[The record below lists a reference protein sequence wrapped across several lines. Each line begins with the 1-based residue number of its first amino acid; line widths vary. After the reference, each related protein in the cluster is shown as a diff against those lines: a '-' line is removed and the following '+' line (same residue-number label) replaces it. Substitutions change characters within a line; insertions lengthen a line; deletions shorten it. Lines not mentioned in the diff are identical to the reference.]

1 MSKKLRIIEN
11 TFENYAKILL
21 KNKEIESVPIE
32 QIKEEIRSFGVGG
45 IENGNI
51 QEAVNYW
58 SRCSRNNKCGNRNSM
73 TETLRRVADVY
84 LEGEE
89 YVEFKEF
96 LQAPNGPLY
105 QDLKSKI
112 ELNDRSVSSLIVSI
126 IGYFDAIFHLPPQKR
141 EEFLSQFPKMNAEEY
156 ACSGGSQSR
165 IGSLMIRM
173 MGNEY
178 LIAFEGL
185 VSSESAKL
193 SRFVVMGNNI
203 HIPSLL
209 KEVLLVKSK
218 DSAWKLPIR
227 EISASD
233 AWKFVNGFDDNF
245 QRIFYQNQEDKK
257 RSIIELAHIFDDVD
271 DLANWKNKLAIH
283 CDVLEIEKEELFDY
297 FLNEE
302 SYDLKHNV
310 VKEKLEEVVKNLI
323 LKSIQIEEKLDL
335 DILSREAPEKISR
348 ILKDENSSPNK
359 KRLAIKAL
367 WILSADFPGNSKINF
382 LKSLTSFGYD
392 GEIESFEDL
401 SDDDVRKSLDYCF
414 DKFPEMIKNIEFKDV
429 WGFLREISDS
439 QNSIVRSADFGV
451 NFYDMV
457 QERLKIIP
465 FAESFGDEYL
475 DFYRSSNDGG
485 RTILLPAL
493 GELSSDE
500 IFYHPKRSEI
510 LDLLKFNKDHLVMG
524 SNSSLDNS
532 NILAHNVWNEIF
544 LKAVEK
550 QDVVFLEEVLVM
562 GADINIDF
570 SQSISEAFKI
580 SVKTQNKDLFRTFI
594 ADPNVS
600 ESLRYALLFAAIKN
614 GLDQFSEIIL
624 EHSIGDINRTDLAE
638 DDDLL

>member
-1 MSKKLRIIEN
+1 M
-11 TFENYAKILL
+11 
-21 KNKEIESVPIE
+21 
-32 QIKEEIRSFGVGG
+32 
-45 IENGNI
+45 
-51 QEAVNYW
+51 
-58 SRCSRNNKCGNRNSM
+58 
-73 TETLRRVADVY
+73 
-84 LEGEE
+84 
-89 YVEFKEF
+89 
-96 LQAPNGPLY
+96 
-105 QDLKSKI
+105 
-112 ELNDRSVSSLIVSI
+112 
-126 IGYFDAIFHLPPQKR
+126 
-141 EEFLSQFPKMNAEEY
+141 
-156 ACSGGSQSR
+156 
-165 IGSLMIRM
+165 
-173 MGNEY
+173 
-178 LIAFEGL
+178 
-185 VSSESAKL
+185 
-193 SRFVVMGNNI
+193 
-203 HIPSLL
+203 
-209 KEVLLVKSK
+209 
-218 DSAWKLPIR
+218 
-227 EISASD
+227 
-233 AWKFVNGFDDNF
+233 
-245 QRIFYQNQEDKK
+245 
-257 RSIIELAHIFDDVD
+257 
-271 DLANWKNKLAIH
+271 
-283 CDVLEIEKEELFDY
+283 
-297 FLNEE
+297 NEE

-457 QERLKIIP
+457 QERLKILP

-510 LDLLKFNKDHLVMG
+510 LDLLKCNTYHLPRG
-524 SNSSLDNS
+524 NDSNLNNS

-638 DDDLL
+638 DDDLLYCAIYYGRTKIAVQLLEKGARIKKEGGVDNSAKLLALAIENQDLNSFKLLMEYGATKDADLGSGNNIFHLAAAINSNDILEYLLNEPDMAEYLGKDNNLGNSVLSMAIDNNYVESAKLIFEKLTPNQQIQFLINISFEEKEDLGNALLVILEDKIEISKDKYFPPSAVLVRGSSPLIYSAEKEKEDSEPTLINALKRHEKFPKAQAILKKIQPLKEEHNQLGN